1 MGLFTGPCRSKVDVS
16 SAGCGGAGATLALA
30 GDHSSSSTWAGD
42 VNDSSMGQLVD
53 VEAAG
58 WGYGFEEEEGEE
70 HKPLHRPALR
80 LNLLARA
87 SPLRLE
93 DSKLEAWRRA
103 PTRHWRMSDS

>member
-1 MGLFTGPCRSKVDVS
+1 
-16 SAGCGGAGATLALA
+16 
-30 GDHSSSSTWAGD
+30 
-42 VNDSSMGQLVD
+42 MGQLVD

-93 DSKLEAWRRA
+93 DSKLVMAMQALKSMEESTN
-103 PTRHWRMSDS
+103 PPLEDE